1 MKTSRTSAPSG
12 PQYAECST
20 PPGRTY
26 ASSGPS
32 SYGAVDDERLHPL
45 EHDPELLVRMAVERH
60 GRARLEA
67 DEVQHRGVAEQRL
80 PAHAGGELECA
91 MASSR
96 TNWAICGAPSLDYR
110 CVAVMIVEQ
119 RDYHVYTGKLP
130 ELVRL
135 YETEGIPIQQEILGG
150 LVGAFTTDVGA
161 LSTYT
166 TLWRYDSFAEREERR
181 ARLQA
186 DERWKDVPRQGPAAH
201 PHAAEPDPR
210 PDVVLAAA
218 VMGALDGKV
227 AIVTGGAQGIGAAI
241 AAGLAAE
248 GATRRRRRPRTRRER
263 RRSEAPTS
271 TSDEED
277 VARMVEE
284 TLARHGRI
292 DILVNNAGL
301 YASLEMRAFTEI
313 PLEEWNRVM
322 EVNVASMFLT
332 CRAVVPVMREQGG
345 GKIVN
350 ISSGTPFRGVP
361 FLLHYVTSKGAIVAL
376 TRALAKELGKDSIH
390 VNCVA
395 PGFTMSD
402 GVKSHPEVIEKLRDV
417 SVASRTIQRDQVPE
431 DVVGAVVFLCTPA
444 ADFITGQTMVIDG
457 GQYFH

>member
-1 MKTSRTSAPSG
+1 MS
-12 PQYAECST
+12 
-20 PPGRTY
+20 
-26 ASSGPS
+26 
-32 SYGAVDDERLHPL
+32 
-45 EHDPELLVRMAVERH
+45 EL
-60 GRARLEA
+60 
-67 DEVQHRGVAEQRL
+67 
-80 PAHAGGELECA
+80 
-91 MASSR
+91 
-96 TNWAICGAPSLDYR
+96 N
-110 CVAVMIVEQ
+110 
-119 RDYHVYTGKLP
+119 
-130 ELVRL
+130 
-135 YETEGIPIQQEILGG
+135 
-150 LVGAFTTDVGA
+150 
-161 LSTYT
+161 
-166 TLWRYDSFAEREERR
+166 
-181 ARLQA
+181 
-186 DERWKDVPRQGPAAH
+186 
-201 PHAAEPDPR
+201 
-210 PDVVLAAA
+210 
-218 VMGALDGKV
+218 GKV

-241 AAGLAAE
+241 SAGLEAD
-248 GATRRRRRPRTRRER
+248 GATVVVADLNPPEGGIR
-263 RRSEAPTS
+263 A
-271 TSDEED
+271 D
-277 VARMVEE
+277 VASEPDVAVMVEE

-292 DILVNNAGL
+292 DVLVNNAGL

-332 CRAVVPVMREQGG
+332 CRAVVPVMRDQGG

-417 SVASRTIQRDQVPE
+417 SVASRTLQRDQVPE
-431 DVVGAVVFLCTPA
+431 DVVGAVVFLCTSA